1 MPDLA
6 SGKYVSQSDALR
18 AWTPAAREVLR
29 ETASVYGA
37 WVTEEEL
44 GRRVQAETGVTTKQP
59 ADEWVGALLAR
70 VAADAVTREEPRLAS
85 LCVRADLSVGDHAGS
100 APGVGV
106 HARERQAAQDRLDC
120 YRAFGATLPDDGGQ
134 PQLTPR
140 RSVSQP
146 PSRARTATRERSA
159 PRAPRPAPNG
169 TMRVVTCTSCFME
182 VPAGATCRD
191 CGATLSA

>member
-18 AWTPAAREVLR
+18 QWTPAARDVLL
-29 ETASVYGA
+29 EAASVYGS

-44 GRRVQAETGVTTKQP
+44 ARRVQAATGITTKQP
-59 ADEWVGALLAR
+59 ADEWVGGLLAR
-70 VAADAVTREEPRLAS
+70 VAADAVTRDEPRLAS

-100 APGVGV
+100 APGEGV

-120 YRAFGATLPDDGGQ
+120 YRAFGAALPEDGGQ

-140 RSVSQP
+140 RSVS
-146 PSRARTATRERSA
+146 RSA
-159 PRAPRPAPNG
+159 PARRPTRAQAAPRTPRPAPNG
-169 TMRVVTCTSCFME
+169 TMRVVVCTSCFME

>member
-18 AWTPAAREVLR
+18 QWAPAAREVLL
-29 ETASVYGA
+29 ETAGVYGA

-44 GRRVQAETGVTTKQP
+44 ARRVQAATGVTTRQP
-59 ADEWVGALLAR
+59 AEQWVGGLLAR
-70 VAADAVTREEPRLAS
+70 VAADAVSREEPRLAS
-85 LCVRADLSVGDHAGS
+85 LCVRADLSVGDHAGA
-100 APGVGV
+100 APGDGV
-106 HARERQAAQDRLDC
+106 QARERQAAQDRLDC
-120 YRAFGATLPDDGGQ
+120 YRAFGATLPDDGGS

-140 RSVSQP
+140 RSVAAP
-146 PSRARTATRERSA
+146 PSRRTASAKRSA
-159 PRAPRPAPNG
+159 PRAPKPAPNG
-169 TMRVVTCTSCFME
+169 SMRVVVCTSCFME